1 MYNFLYGVLYV
12 RCLALCPII
21 FCYSTRNRS
30 HLLFQHTSFHSWFL
44 CAVFFILIFT
54 MCLGIVVSGNLS
66 QYIHFLPFFC
76 FKRSFFRCWLQYS
89 KHVCFSPVYMYLLFY
104 IQFMV
109 VFFLNSTIFPHF
121 PSKTM
126 CEPFLFN
133 RTVEALICV
142 VVYGTCKLYANPY
155 IVNISEY
162 TCKRQKV
169 KIPKDMQ
176 NEHYQ
181 PVLSWIKYE
190 CSECNS
196 FV

>member
-1 MYNFLYGVLYV
+1 M
-12 RCLALCPII
+12 A
-21 FCYSTRNRS
+21 
-30 HLLFQHTSFHSWFL
+30 
-44 CAVFFILIFT
+44 
-54 MCLGIVVSGNLS
+54 
-66 QYIHFLPFFC
+66 
-76 FKRSFFRCWLQYS
+76 FFRCSLQYS

-104 IQFMV
+104 IRFTV
-109 VFFLNSTIFPHF
+109 FFFLNSTIFPHF
-121 PSKTM
+121 PLKTM

-133 RTVEALICV
+133 RTVKALIFV

-176 NEHYQ
+176 NENYQ

-196 FV
+196 FI